1 MASNKK
7 SIVYISISI
16 AVILWGISFLWSNS
30 ILQQGFPVFSL
41 MFFRMTFAAI
51 VLSIVSFS
59 LKKVTK
65 IEKKDWGWFLL
76 LVFLEPFIY
85 FIGET
90 MGLKTLDSPTI
101 SSVIIST
108 IPIVAL
114 IAGVFIYK
122 ERISRLN
129 AFGILI
135 TLPGIILMVFDKN
148 DFGIDKNIG
157 IFYLMVAVLA
167 AVGYSVVVKRLSDK
181 YNSYTI
187 VTFQHILGALFF
199 LPFFLVLD
207 YPSFT
212 IDTLTIDILKPLLYL
227 SVLCSSIAFIL
238 FINSIKALG
247 VARANIFT
255 AMVPVVSA
263 YAAFVMGQDTM
274 NIRKAVGVI
283 IVVAGV
289 IIAQRKKKNKPENF
303 KKDTPS
309 SLNKPTSGSLRGK
322 PAQVVG

>member
-16 AVILWGISFLWSNS
+16 AVIFWGISFLWSTS

-41 MFFRMTFAAI
+41 TFFRMTFAAI

-59 LKKVTK
+59 LKKVTR
-65 IEKKDWGWFLL
+65 IERKDWGWFLL

-90 MGLKTLDSPTI
+90 MGLKTLNSPTI

-129 AFGILI
+129 TFGILI
-135 TLPGIILMVFDKN
+135 TLPGILLMVFDR
-148 DFGIDKNIG
+148 DDLGIDRNIG
-157 IFYLMVAVLA
+157 IFYLMIAVFA
-167 AVGYSVVVKRLSDK
+167 AVGYSVVVKKLAEK

-187 VTFQHILGALFF
+187 VTFQHILGSLFF
-199 LPFFLVLD
+199 LPLFLIFD
-207 YPSFT
+207 FPNFT
-212 IDTLTIDILKPLLYL
+212 IDSITLDILKPLLYL
-227 SVLCSSIAFIL
+227 SVLCSGVAFIL

-263 YAAFVMGQDTM
+263 IAAFAMGQDT
-274 NIRKAVGVI
+274 ISFRKIIGVI

-289 IIAQRKKKNKPENF
+289 IIAQRKKKILTNL
-303 KKDTPS
+303 T
-309 SLNKPTSGSLRGK
+309 L
-322 PAQVVG
+322 